1 MNEQGAPLAAAASP
15 EQDTNA
21 TPLATSTE
29 HTPLAAEPKLP
40 PPASLPG
47 DDSIQDQDDPMQLDE
62 DSIAVAHPQKDTPED
77 SPLVSQPEPEQLP
90 MATSQTANVS
100 TPTREA
106 SASARGSRSN
116 KRVSFPIVGAG
127 TPSAMTDATPSSTSR
142 GRPPGRPRGS
152 RARGPT
158 RGTTRG
164 NRGGRGGKRKRAD
177 DDDSDGASSDSETYA
192 PTTTKSGRSVQKP
205 TTFVPPPQPSPP
217 PMPSYKKKRTYR
229 RNPESAVCKICLR
242 GVSPASNMIV
252 FCDGCNV
259 PYHRYCHQPPID
271 QSVIDEV
278 DKEWYCK
285 QCERERIQPVPESHV
300 VGFVSAE
307 NASAEEVCAVT
318 LLMWTT
324 IEMLTRTVQQRQ
336 KYFSSLSPGLLVT
349 LLTKASTLHPDL
361 PLFDPSFQPTGVTTA
376 ILQPAANGHAHP
388 SAPHIPAAPATIFR
402 NAEDSD
408 DDQYGS
414 DEHPSHYPRPG
425 QGLMS
430 TLPPEKNDLHYLV
443 DEENSRGV
451 FTHVYQVD
459 EQTEGAAGVSGGTDG

>member
-1 MNEQGAPLAAAASP
+1 MVGQETPLATP
-15 EQDTNA
+15 EQETTTA
-21 TPLATSTE
+21 TTPLATSTQDV
-29 HTPLAAEPKLP
+29 PLAGEPDVP
-40 PPASLPG
+40 PPAQQPDNESTPKH
-47 DDSIQDQDDPMQLDE
+47 DNPMQLDE
-62 DSIAVAHPQKDTPED
+62 DSIAVAHPPREPSGDVSE
-77 SPLVSQPEPEQLP
+77 VSQPEPEQLSI
-90 MATSQTANVS
+90 ATPQPANIS
-100 TPTREA
+100 TPTRGG

-116 KRVSFPIVGAG
+116 ERVSFPIVGAD
-127 TPSAMTDATPSSTSR
+127 TPAAMTDATPTSAPR

-164 NRGGRGGKRKRAD
+164 NRGGGRGGKRKRAD
-177 DDDSDGASSDSETYA
+177 DDDDAGDTSDSETYA

-300 VGFVSAE
+300 VGFVSVE

-318 LLMWTT
+318 LLT
-324 IEMLTRTVQQRQ
+324 
-336 KYFSSLSPGLLVT
+336 
-349 LLTKASTLHPDL
+349 
-361 PLFDPSFQPTGVTTA
+361 
-376 ILQPAANGHAHP
+376 
-388 SAPHIPAAPATIFR
+388 
-402 NAEDSD
+402 
-408 DDQYGS
+408 
-414 DEHPSHYPRPG
+414 
-425 QGLMS
+425 
-430 TLPPEKNDLHYLV
+430 
-443 DEENSRGV
+443 
-451 FTHVYQVD
+451 
-459 EQTEGAAGVSGGTDG
+459 

>member
-1 MNEQGAPLAAAASP
+1 MDEQGTPTAA
-15 EQDTNA
+15 TA
-21 TPLATSTE
+21 TPEEETTATPPAIT
-29 HTPLAAEPKLP
+29 TQDIPLAAEPDVP
-40 PPASLPG
+40 PPAQQSENDSPPKH
-47 DDSIQDQDDPMQLDE
+47 DDDLMQLDE
-62 DSIAVAHPQKDTPED
+62 DSIAVAHPRKDAPED
-77 SPLVSQPEPEQLP
+77 APDVSQPEPDQLSI
-90 MATSQTANVS
+90 ATPQPANVS
-100 TPTREA
+100 TPTRGD

-116 KRVSFPIVGAG
+116 KRVSFPIVGVD
-127 TPSAMTDATPSSTSR
+127 TPSAMTHATPTSAPR

-177 DDDSDGASSDSETYA
+177 DDDDGGDTSDSETYA
-192 PTTTKSGRSVQKP
+192 PTTTKSGRNVQKP

-300 VGFVSAE
+300 VGFVSVE
-307 NASAEEVCAVT
+307 GASAEEVCVVSYLIEYSQLANTTATTETKV
-318 LLMWTT
+318 LLKSTARPAGHTAHKSNNHTSRPTT
-324 IEMLTRTVQQRQ
+324 IRPIIPTHRRNHRHPANYHERPHTPFRSAD
-336 KYFSSLSPGLLVT
+336 SSSASNNIPKCGGLRRRPVRLRRAPIT
-349 LLTKASTLHPDL
+349 L
-361 PLFDPSFQPTGVTTA
+361 
-376 ILQPAANGHAHP
+376 
-388 SAPHIPAAPATIFR
+388 PATWAR
-402 NAEDSD
+402 A
-408 DDQYGS
+408 
-414 DEHPSHYPRPG
+414 DEHITSG
-425 QGLMS
+425 
-430 TLPPEKNDLHYLV
+430 
-443 DEENSRGV
+443 EE
-451 FTHVYQVD
+451 
-459 EQTEGAAGVSGGTDG
+459 

>member
-1 MNEQGAPLAAAASP
+1 MDEQETPLAA
-15 EQDTNA
+15 TA
-21 TPLATSTE
+21 TPMEETTATPPAIT
-29 HTPLAAEPKLP
+29 TQDIPLAAEPDVP
-40 PPASLPG
+40 PPAQQSEN
-47 DDSIQDQDDPMQLDE
+47 DSTPKHDDDPMQLDE
-62 DSIAVAHPQKDTPED
+62 DSIAVAHPRKDTLEDAPE
-77 SPLVSQPEPEQLP
+77 VSQPETDQLSI
-90 MATSQTANVS
+90 ATPQPANVS
-100 TPTREA
+100 TPTRGG

-116 KRVSFPIVGAG
+116 KRVSFPIVGAD
-127 TPSAMTDATPSSTSR
+127 TPSAMTDATPTSAPR

-177 DDDSDGASSDSETYA
+177 DEDDGGDTSDSETYA
-192 PTTTKSGRSVQKP
+192 PTTTKSGRNVQKP

-300 VGFVSAE
+300 VGFVSVE
-307 NASAEEVCAVT
+307 NASAEEVCPENTA
-318 LLMWTT
+318 
-324 IEMLTRTVQQRQ
+324 IERDR
-336 KYFSSLSPGLLVT
+336 F
-349 LLTKASTLHPDL
+349 ANED
-361 PLFDPSFQPTGVTTA
+361 VTTETKVLLESTA
-376 ILQPAANGHAHP
+376 RP
-388 SAPHIPAAPATIFR
+388 
-402 NAEDSD
+402 
-408 DDQYGS
+408 
-414 DEHPSHYPRPG
+414 PSHTTHKGNHYTSRP
-425 QGLMS
+425 
-430 TLPPEKNDLHYLV
+430 TTVRPIIPTHRCN
-443 DEENSRGV
+443 NSR
-451 FTHVYQVD
+451 FTTCH
-459 EQTEGAAGVSGGTDG
+459 ERPRTPARAACSSSTGNRIPKCGGLR

>member
-1 MNEQGAPLAAAASP
+1 MDEQETTLAATATP
-15 EQDTNA
+15 EEETTA
-21 TPLATSTE
+21 TPLATT
-29 HTPLAAEPKLP
+29 TQDIPLAGEPDVP
-40 PPASLPG
+40 PPAPEPEN
-47 DDSIQDQDDPMQLDE
+47 DSTPKHDDDPMQLDE
-62 DSIAVAHPQKDTPED
+62 DSIAVARPRKDTPED
-77 SPLVSQPEPEQLP
+77 APEVPQPEPDQLSI
-90 MATSQTANVS
+90 ATPQPANVS
-100 TPTREA
+100 TPTRGG
-106 SASARGSRSN
+106 STSARGSRSN
-116 KRVSFPIVGAG
+116 KRVSFPIVGVD
-127 TPSAMTDATPSSTSR
+127 TPPAMTDATPTSAPR

-152 RARGPT
+152 RARGST
-158 RGTTRG
+158 RGTTRS

-177 DDDSDGASSDSETYA
+177 DEDDGGDTSDSETYA
-192 PTTTKSGRSVQKP
+192 PTTTKSGRNVQKP
-205 TTFVPPPQPSPP
+205 TTFVPPSQPSPP

-242 GVSPASNMIV
+242 G
-252 FCDGCNV
+252 
-259 PYHRYCHQPPID
+259 PPID

-300 VGFVSAE
+300 VGFVSVE
-307 NASAEEVCAVT
+307 GASAEE
-318 LLMWTT
+318 
-324 IEMLTRTVQQRQ
+324 RQ
-336 KYFSSLSPGLLVT
+336 KYFSSLPPGLLVT
-349 LLTKASTLHPDL
+349 LLTKATTIHPDL
-361 PLFDPSFQPTGVTTA
+361 PLFDSSFQPTGAATA
-376 ILQPAANGHAHP
+376 ASQPATNGHVQP
-388 SAPHIPAAPATIFR
+388 PTQPMPAAPATIFR

-459 EQTEGAAGVSGGTDG
+459 EKTEGAGVSGGAEVQ